1 MPPAAPGAPGARSPA
16 AADASTDPHERID
29 GLRAWLAQLERKLSI
44 RTYAI
49 GALAVLGLAA
59 GIGAIVLAMGAEEDA
74 ATKAELQDVREQLAG
89 VEETASQ
96 AAQDDVRSLTQ
107 RISDLEDEIAAATEG
122 DQSVEQKISVVEDDI
137 QDLRD
142 QIADLESSTTTTP
155 DDTPPP

>member
-1 MPPAAPGAPGARSPA
+1 MAATGAPGAPSPA

-29 GLRAWLAQLERKLSI
+29 GLRAWLAQVERKLSI

-49 GALAVLGLAA
+49 GALAVLALAA
-59 GIGAIVLAMGAEEDA
+59 GIVAIVLAMGAEEDA
-74 ATKAELQDVREQLAG
+74 ATKAELQDVREQLAA

-96 AAQDDVRSLTQ
+96 AAQEDVRSLTQ
-107 RISDLEDEIAAATEG
+107 RISGLEDEIAVATEA
-122 DQSVEQKISVVEDDI
+122 DQSVEQKISVIEDDI

-142 QIADLESSTTTTP
+142 QIAELESSTTTTTP